1 MGGNRSG
8 ATARRG
14 RSIVIVAAL
23 AIALG
28 GALYWYESQAP
39 EPSRA
44 AGPARRPPVPVTV
57 AVAAKQDV
65 PVYLSGIGAVQAW
78 FTVKVHPQ
86 VDGKL
91 EEVLFTEGQHVKKG
105 DVLARID
112 PRLFQAA
119 LDQAKAKKAQDEAM
133 LVAADKDLTRGR
145 MLITRNAVSEQVVDQ
160 EVAKVE
166 QLKAAIAADAAAIET
181 AQTQFDYTTITAPH
195 DGRIGMRLVDPGNLV
210 RASDPGGIAM
220 LTMMQPAAVVF
231 TLPSRVLPDVRAAMG
246 RGPVEVAAFDQNN
259 REALAIGTLLLVDN
273 TVDQA
278 TSTIRLKASFPN
290 ENEKLWPG
298 DFVNARL
305 LVETRKNVVALPSSA
320 VQRGQQG
327 LFAWV
332 VTDKNTA
339 EPRPI
344 EVGPISGNLT
354 IVTAGVNE
362 GERVVTDGQYKL
374 QRGAPVSFGG
384 AQTAAGETR

>member
-1 MGGNRSG
+1 
-8 ATARRG
+8 
-14 RSIVIVAAL
+14 
-23 AIALG
+23 
-28 GALYWYESQAP
+28 
-39 EPSRA
+39 
-44 AGPARRPPVPVTV
+44 
-57 AVAAKQDV
+57 
-65 PVYLSGIGAVQAW
+65 
-78 FTVKVHPQ
+78 
-86 VDGKL
+86 
-91 EEVLFTEGQHVKKG
+91 
-105 DVLARID
+105 
-112 PRLFQAA
+112 
-119 LDQAKAKKAQDEAM
+119 
-133 LVAADKDLTRGR
+133 
-145 MLITRNAVSEQVVDQ
+145 
-160 EVAKVE
+160 VAKVE

-181 AQTQFDYTTITAPH
+181 AQTQLDYATITAPH
-195 DGRIGMRLVDPGNLV
+195 DGRIGIRLVDPGNLV

-220 LTMMQPAAVVF
+220 LAMMQPTAVVF

-246 RGPVEVAAFDQNN
+246 RGPVQLTAFDQNN
-259 REALAIGTLLLVDN
+259 REALALGTLLLVDN

-290 ENEKLWPG
+290 EDEKLWPG

-305 LVETRKNVVALPSSA
+305 LVETRKDVIALPSSA

-327 LFAWV
+327 LFAWI

-374 QRGAPVSFGG
+374 ARGAPVSIGG
-384 AQTAAGETR
+384 AQTAVAGETR

>member
-1 MGGNRSG
+1 
-8 ATARRG
+8 
-14 RSIVIVAAL
+14 
-23 AIALG
+23 
-28 GALYWYESQAP
+28 
-39 EPSRA
+39 
-44 AGPARRPPVPVTV
+44 VPVTV

-65 PVYLSGIGAVQAW
+65 PVYLTGIGAVQAW

-91 EEVLFTEGQHVKKG
+91 EDVLFTEGQHVKKG

-181 AQTQFDYTTITAPH
+181 AQAQLDYTTITAPH

-220 LTMMQPAAVVF
+220 LTMMQPTAVVF

-246 RGPVEVAAFDQNN
+246 RGPVEVTAFDQNN

-290 ENEKLWPG
+290 EDDKLWPG

-305 LVETRKNVVALPSSA
+305 LVETRKNVIALPSSA

-327 LFAWV
+327 LFAWI

-339 EPRPI
+339 EPHPI

-374 QRGAPVSFGG
+374 QRGALVSVGG
-384 AQTAAGETR
+384 GQTAAAGETR

>member
-1 MGGNRSG
+1 MG
-8 ATARRG
+8 RRG
-14 RSIVIVAAL
+14 RSIVIAAAL
-23 AIALG
+23 TSVALA

-65 PVYLSGIGAVQAW
+65 PVYLTGIGAVQAW

-86 VDGKL
+86 IDGKL

-105 DVLARID
+105 DVLALID

-133 LVAADKDLTRGR
+133 LVAADKDLTRDR
-145 MLITRNAVSEQVVDQ
+145 TLIARNAVSEQVLDQ
-160 EVAKVE
+160 QVAKVE

-181 AQTQFDYTTITAPH
+181 AQTQFDYTTVTAPH

-220 LTMMQPAAVVF
+220 LTMMQPTAVVF
-231 TLPSRVLPDVRAAMG
+231 TLPSRVLPDVRAAMR
-246 RGPVEVAAFDQNN
+246 RGALEVTAFDQNN
-259 REALAIGTLLLVDN
+259 REALATGTLLLVDN
-273 TVDQA
+273 AVDQA

-290 ENEKLWPG
+290 EDEKLWPG

-305 LVETRKNVVALPSSA
+305 LVETRKNVIALPSSA

-327 LFAWV
+327 LFAWI

-374 QRGAPVSFGG
+374 QRGAPVSFGA
-384 AQTAAGETR
+384 AQTAVAGETR